1 MPNNSKLGSGLD
13 AIFGSDIN
21 SLLDDIQNGNEPEG
35 VTTSN
40 TTLALAD
47 IKPNPYQPREIFDEE
62 KLKELADSI
71 KEHGVFT
78 PVLVRRAAG
87 GYELVAGERRVKA
100 AEMAGLSEIPAII
113 VDFDDD
119 QMAEIS
125 LLENIQRENLTAI
138 EEAKGYKTL
147 IDRRGYTQEELG
159 KRVGKSREHIAN
171 TMRLLVLPESVQKMV
186 EEGTLTPGQ
195 VRPLITVDY
204 EDIEKFA
211 QKIAKENLSARSVE
225 RLIQEY
231 RGNVTRNTPVISEAA
246 REYQKQLRHYLQ
258 TRVKISNGKITINY
272 VDENDLK
279 RIVDGILM
287 LCGVIICVIG

>member
-47 IKPNPYQPREIFDEE
+47 IKPNPYQPREIFDED
-62 KLKELADSI
+62 KLRELADSI

-78 PVLVRRAAG
+78 PVLVRRAPD

-100 AEMAGLSEIPAII
+100 AEMAGLTEIPAII

-171 TMRLLVLPESVQKMV
+171 TMRLLILPESVQKMV
-186 EEGTLTPGQ
+186 EEGTLSAGQ
-195 VRPLITVDY
+195 VRPLITVNY
-204 EDIEKFA
+204 EDIGKFA
-211 QKIAKENLSARSVE
+211 QKIAKENLSVRQVE

-246 REYQKQLRHYLQ
+246 KEYQKQLRHYLQ
-258 TRVKISNGKITINY
+258 TRVKIDGSKITINY

-287 LCGVIICVIG
+287 

>member
-1 MPNNSKLGSGLD
+1 M
-13 AIFGSDIN
+13 
-21 SLLDDIQNGNEPEG
+21 
-35 VTTSN
+35 
-40 TTLALAD
+40 AD

-186 EEGTLTPGQ
+186 EEGTLSAGQ
-195 VRPLITVDY
+195 VRPLITVNY

-211 QKIAKENLSARSVE
+211 QKIAKENLSVRQVE

-246 REYQKQLRHYLQ
+246 KEYQKQLRHYLQ
-258 TRVKISNGKITINY
+258 TRVKIDGSKIAINY
-272 VDENDLK
+272 VNEEDLE
-279 RIVDGILM
+279 RIVSSILNN
-287 LCGVIICVIG
+287 VS

>member
-1 MPNNSKLGSGLD
+1 MPGNSKLGSGLD

-40 TTLALAD
+40 ISLTLAD
-47 IKPNPYQPREIFDEE
+47 IKPNPYQPREIFDEV
-62 KLKELADSI
+62 KLNELAESI

-78 PVLVRRAAG
+78 PVLVRRVNE
-87 GYELVAGERRVKA
+87 GYELVAGERRAKA
-100 AEMAGLSEIPAII
+100 AEIAGLTEIPAII

-171 TMRLLVLPESVQKMV
+171 TLRLLVLPESVQKMV
-186 EEGTLTPGQ
+186 EEGSLTPGQ
-195 VRPLITVDY
+195 VRPLITVDF

-225 RLIQEY
+225 RLIKEY

-258 TRVKISNGKITINY
+258 TRVKIDGTKITINY
-272 VDENDLK
+272 VDENDLE
-279 RIVDGILM
+279 RIVEA
-287 LCGVIICVIG
+287 ICSKE